1 MPFGLY
7 ISAEGAHAQNRRM
20 EVIANNLANVDTTG
34 FKRQLAVFQ
43 ARYTESVARGY
54 ELPGSGGPDDLPGG
68 VIVPM
73 TKTELTPG
81 PLKET
86 GTPTDFAM
94 RGEGFFLIQKGDETY
109 LTRSG
114 SFRLTEQGELVTEFG
129 GERYYVLSD
138 AGQKILLNP
147 RDLGPWEVSPQGVVR
162 QAGLVQNL
170 AVVRPRSAD
179 DVVPV
184 GENLFRVREEAEP
197 VPLPER
203 QIAQGYLEMSAVQP
217 TNEMV
222 ALLETS
228 RLLEANIN
236 MLQTQDQMLAG
247 LFNRVLKT
255 A

>member
-7 ISAEGAHAQNRRM
+7 LSAEGAHAQSRRM

-34 FKRQLAVFQ
+34 FKRQLAILQ
-43 ARYTESVARGY
+43 ARHTESIARGY
-54 ELPGSGGPDDLPGG
+54 DIPASGSLGDLPGG

-73 TKTELTPG
+73 TKTELTRG
-81 PLKET
+81 PMKET
-86 GTPTDFAM
+86 GSPTDFAI
-94 RGEGFFLIQKGDETY
+94 RDDGFFLVQKDDVPY
-109 LTRSG
+109 LTRAG
-114 SFRLTEQGELVTEFG
+114 SFRITERGELVTEFG
-129 GERYYVLSD
+129 GEQYYVLSD

-162 QAGLVQNL
+162 QAGVIQNI
-170 AVVRPRSAD
+170 AVVRGKSPD

-184 GENLFRVREEAEP
+184 GENLFRVNGEAEP
-197 VPLPER
+197 VPLADR

-247 LFNRVLKT
+247 LFNRVLRT